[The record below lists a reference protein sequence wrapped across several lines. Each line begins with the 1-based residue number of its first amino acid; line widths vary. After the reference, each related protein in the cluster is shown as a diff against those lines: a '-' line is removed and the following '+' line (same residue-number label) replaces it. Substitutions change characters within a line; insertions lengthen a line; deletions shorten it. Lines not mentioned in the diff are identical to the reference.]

1 MKGSLDMRNLSKQ
14 EIIDIA
20 VEKFNRIRGRDA
32 CNENIKSTITK
43 IVEMNEVSTK
53 SE

>member
-1 MKGSLDMRNLSKQ
+1 MRNLSKQ
-14 EIIDIA
+14 EIVDIA
-20 VEKFNRIRGRDA
+20 IDKFEKIKGRES

>member
-1 MKGSLDMRNLSKQ
+1 MRNLSKQ

-20 VEKFNRIRGRDA
+20 VDKFIRVKGRES
-32 CNENIKSTITK
+32 CNEDVKSTISE
-43 IVEMNEVSTK
+43 IVEINGRFNK

>member
-1 MKGSLDMRNLSKQ
+1 MRNLSKQ

-20 VEKFNRIRGRDA
+20 VDKFEQIKVHES
-32 CNENIKSTITK
+32 CNENIKSAIIK
-43 IVEMNEVSTK
+43 IVEMNENFTK